1 MREIETRKT
10 LNTETFN
17 TAFSTVKRHIKQNY
31 SHHLYTIKKSLMQ
44 ES

>member
-17 TAFSTVKRHIKQNY
+17 TAFSTVKPPIKQNY
-31 SHHLYTIKKSLMQ
+31 SHHLYTIKKSLIR